1 MYFDSHD
8 LSELEDYLKLHNIP
22 KDKVCLVGSTTL
34 SLIGVRKHND
44 IDFVLHSSYKFC
56 ELSDHMFIERVKSP
70 WSTLF
75 SDDKLIEDTDL
86 HILYNGI
93 KFVIPELVFH
103 KKVWHN
109 RSKDQLDIAEL
120 QEYAKMHKSWNWEL
134 LKGSLPASSFFQSF
148 VKKICH
154 KLNIWKKKAKTFLR
168 RDNLYKYEQLV
179 PTSYL
184 LARQFLNESFNRYD
198 LIVRYMAISSFF
210 NKDNHGVILYEKM
223 QDKRAASRYQNPWR
237 VFCDLIINIKD
248 NGYDMGNPILVN
260 KDLHLIDGSHRLA
273 AALYFK
279 QPFIPISINK
289 NLSSSFFGIDWFSN
303 NSFNNDE
310 LEIIEENKRKVF
322 LKNYLYFEVILWPS
336 VTDYFDE
343 IEEFI
348 AKKFHILSSADYND
362 IIDFHKYIRNLYQID
377 DIRDWKVNLKIEAMD
392 VFPKHIRVIKI
403 EIPNPRFRYKDNG
416 KIVSM
421 VVEQL
426 KKDIRSKYKSK
437 VNNYFHDIIV
447 HIGDNY
453 YHSQQSKKL
462 LI

>member
-1 MYFDSHD
+1 MYFNSHD
-8 LSELEDYLKLHNIP
+8 LLELEDYLKLHNIP

-44 IDFVLHSSYKFC
+44 IDFVLHSSCQYCK
-56 ELSDHMFIERVKSP
+56 LSDHMFIERVKSP

-75 SDDKLIEDTDL
+75 SDDQLIENADL

-109 RSKDQLDIAEL
+109 RLKDQFDIAEL
-120 QEYAKMHKSWNWEL
+120 QEYANMHKSWNWEL
-134 LKGSLPASSFFQSF
+134 LQGSLPASSFLQDFL
-148 VKKICH
+148 KKFCN
-154 KLNIWKKKAKTFLR
+154 KLNVWKKKVKVLLR
-168 RDNLYKYEQLV
+168 RGDLYKYEQLV
-179 PTSYL
+179 PTSHL

-198 LIVRYMAISSFF
+198 LIVRYMAISSFL
-210 NKDNHGVILYEKM
+210 NKDDFGIVLYKKM

-237 VFCDLIINIKD
+237 VFCDLIMNIKD
-248 NGYDMGNPILVN
+248 NGYDMSKPILVN
-260 KDLHLIDGSHRLA
+260 NDLHLIDGAHRLA
-273 AALYFK
+273 TALYFQ

-289 NLSSSFFGIDWFSN
+289 KLSPSFFGIDWFSN
-303 NSFNNDE
+303 NSFNNAE
-310 LEIIEENKRKVF
+310 LDVIEECKRKVF
-322 LKNYLYFEVILWPS
+322 LKNYLYFEVVLWPP
-336 VTDYFDE
+336 VIDYFDD
-343 IEEFI
+343 IEKFI
-348 AKKFHILSSADYND
+348 AKKFHIFSSLDYNN
-362 IIDFHKYIRNLYQID
+362 IIDFHKYIRDLYQID

-392 VFPKHIRVIKI
+392 IFPKRIRIIKI

-416 KIVSM
+416 KIISM
-421 VVEQL
+421 VVEEL

-437 VNNYFHDIIV
+437 VNNYFHDIII

-453 YHSQQSKKL
+453 YHSQQSKKI